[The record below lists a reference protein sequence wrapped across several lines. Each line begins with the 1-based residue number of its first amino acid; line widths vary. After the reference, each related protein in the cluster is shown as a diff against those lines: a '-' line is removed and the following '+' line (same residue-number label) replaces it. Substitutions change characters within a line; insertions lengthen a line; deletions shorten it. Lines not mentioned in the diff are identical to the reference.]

1 MEAGDDK
8 ENPAERKIYRGRTA
22 CENIYGGFSHEK
34 TGKEQRD
41 RTAVLC
47 GEQP

>member
-8 ENPAERKIYRGRTA
+8 ENPAERKIYRGCAA
-22 CENIYGGFSHEK
+22 CENIYGGFSHK
-34 TGKEQRD
+34 KAGKEQRD